1 MPSKKRPPESLR
13 EKRWRQARLNLARAV
28 EPTGLKARIHGNG
41 NDRKDECTVTLQ
53 KDELTFSAEHVDI
66 ATVEDQPSPALDTL
80 VERAKLSLLRV

>member
-1 MPSKKRPPESLR
+1 MASKKRPPESLR

-41 NDRKDECTVTLQ
+41 NDRKDECTVTFQ

-66 ATVEDQPSPALDTL
+66 ATVEDQPSSALDKL
-80 VERAKLSLLRV
+80 VEPAKRALIP